1 MQKVS
6 EYNERTME
14 KLPVLLSI
22 PHGGTEVPEELNNH
36 VCITDKDLFDDMDPF
51 TRQIYDL
58 GPRAA
63 GVVSSNIAR
72 AFLDLNR
79 AVDDLPPQNPDGVIK
94 SMTCY
99 KKQIYIKGKEPDE
112 ALRKQL
118 VDRYYT
124 PYHRK
129 LREITSLNKKVV
141 LALDCHS
148 MAIEAPPIAPDTGK
162 DKRKRPL
169 ICLGNG
175 RGKTCDNETVEKLA
189 ACLCEAFSIEAQ
201 HVTVN
206 DPFAGGYIT
215 RTYGNNPVPW
225 VQVEMNRV
233 LYLNSPWFE
242 PAALK
247 IDNSR
252 LIELNHM
259 FQRALELFFGLK

>member
-1 MQKVS
+1 MQ
-6 EYNERTME
+6 

-22 PHGGTEVPEELNNH
+22 PHGGTDVPEELINH

-51 TRQIYDL
+51 TRQIFDP
-58 GPRAA
+58 GPREVE
-63 GVVSSNIAR
+63 VVSTNIAR
-72 AFLDLNR
+72 AFLDMNR
-79 AVDDLPPQNPDGVIK
+79 ATDDLPPENPDGIIK

-129 LREITSLNKKVV
+129 LRELTSLNRKVI

-162 DKRKRPL
+162 DKKKRSL

-175 RGKTCDNETVEKLA
+175 HGKTCDREMVEKLA
-189 ACLCEAFSIEAQ
+189 ACFREAFSMEEQ
-201 HVTVN
+201 DVTIN
-206 DPFAGGYIT
+206 DPFTGGYIT
-215 RTYGNNPVPW
+215 RTYGNKPVPW

-233 LYLNSPWFE
+233 LYLDSPWFD
-242 PAALK
+242 PDALQ
-247 IDNSR
+247 IDNHR
-252 LIELNHM
+252 LIELNDM
-259 FQRALELFFGLK
+259 FRRALTLFFGME